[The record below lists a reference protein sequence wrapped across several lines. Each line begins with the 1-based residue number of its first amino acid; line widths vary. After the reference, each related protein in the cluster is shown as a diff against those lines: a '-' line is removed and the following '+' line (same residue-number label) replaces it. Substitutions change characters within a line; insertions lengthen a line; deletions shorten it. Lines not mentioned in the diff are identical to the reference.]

1 MTHTA
6 TAAVHKYSVA
16 ARVFHWVGALLILA
30 AWLIIEQGD
39 DFISLHK
46 SVGFSFL
53 IWTVLRILNRLI
65 SKTPPAAMPKLH
77 SIASAVVHF
86 LLYVVML
93 AMPLTAFMASMYGG
107 YGVNVFGLFQ
117 IPGFGSVNDSL
128 AGTLMDWHTGLIWP
142 LLLALIAAH
151 IIGALYHQFILKD
164 NLLARMR

>member
-1 MTHTA
+1 M
-6 TAAVHKYSVA
+6 
-16 ARVFHWVGALLILA
+16 
-30 AWLIIEQGD
+30 
-39 DFISLHK
+39 
-46 SVGFSFL
+46 
-53 IWTVLRILNRLI
+53 LRILNRVI
-65 SKTPPAAMPKLH
+65 TKAPPPAAAPKLLTV
-77 SIASAVVHF
+77 ASAVVHL

-107 YGVNVFGLFQ
+107 YGVNVFGLLQ

-151 IIGALYHQFILKD
+151 IIGALYHQFIRKD